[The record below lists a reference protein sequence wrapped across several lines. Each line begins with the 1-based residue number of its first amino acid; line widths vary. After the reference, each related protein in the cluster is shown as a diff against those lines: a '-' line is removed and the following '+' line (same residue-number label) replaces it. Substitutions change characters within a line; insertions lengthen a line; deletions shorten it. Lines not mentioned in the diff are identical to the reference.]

1 MKKIKVCHV
10 ITRMIIGGAQEN
22 TLFTVEGLADK
33 EAYEVTLVSGPE
45 SGPEGDLKEKIE
57 DSGKFRFVIE
67 PYLRR
72 SIHPFFDFFTLF
84 RLRRF
89 FKKEKFDIVHTHSSK
104 AGVLGRMAAVWAHVP
119 FVIHTIH
126 GLAFHPFQNRFT
138 NVFYQKMERFCA
150 QFTTKII
157 TVADAMTAQ
166 AVEVHVAPESQFVC
180 IRSGMDLSLF
190 LRRDY
195 DRQKIRQKW
204 GLKENDFVIGKI
216 ARLFHLKGHE
226 YLIRAASK
234 IVKECPHVKFLLI
247 GDGIL
252 KESLQN
258 KIKALN
264 LQNYFIFAGL
274 IQPEEIPESIAAMD
288 AVVHVSLREG
298 LAKVLPQALASG
310 KPVVAFDLDGTREV
324 IRDGINGF
332 LVPACDTLAL
342 GDSLM
347 KLLKDPHLCETMSMQ
362 GPRGVDPY
370 FRKEY
375 MVDRIDELYQKLL
388 KTNIKN

>member
-57 DSGKFRFVIE
+57 DSSKFRFVIE

-72 SIHPFFDFFTLF
+72 NINPFFDVFTLIRF
-84 RLRRF
+84 YRL

-104 AGVLGRMAAVWAHVP
+104 AGILARMAAAWAHVP
-119 FVIHTIH
+119 VIIHTIH
-126 GLAFHPFQNRFT
+126 GLPFHAFQNHFT
-138 NVFYQKMERFCA
+138 NLFYQKLERFCA

-166 AVEVHVAPESQFVC
+166 AVEAHVAPESHFTC

-190 LRRDY
+190 LRQDD
-195 DRQKIRQKW
+195 DRQKVRQKW
-204 GLKENDFVIGKI
+204 GLKENDLVIGKI

-226 YLIRAASK
+226 YLIRAAAK
-234 IVKECPHVKFLLI
+234 IVKEFPQVKFLLI

-252 KESLQN
+252 RETLEN
-258 KIKALN
+258 KIKDLK
-264 LQNYFIFAGL
+264 LQDHFIFAGL
-274 IQPEEIPESIAAMD
+274 IQPEEIPEAIAVMD
-288 AVVHVSLREG
+288 IVVHVSLREG

-332 LVPACDTLAL
+332 LVPACDALAL
-342 GDSLM
+342 EDSLI
-347 KLLKDPHLCETMSMQ
+347 KLLKDSYLRETMSRQ
-362 GPRGVDPY
+362 GPKGVDPY

-375 MVDRIDELYQKLL
+375 MVNRIDELYQKLL
-388 KTNIKN
+388 KTV